1 MTDVII
7 RIEGHAGCI
16 TLNRPKA
23 LNALT
28 WDMLLDI
35 EKALDAWAQDDNVRL
50 IMIDGAGDKAFCSGG
65 DIAEMYTTGKA
76 GDYSYGQRFWRDE
89 YRLNRKIYHYP
100 KPIVS
105 FLHGFTMGGGVGVGC
120 HGSHRIVGESS
131 QIAMPEVT
139 IGLVPDVG
147 GSMILA
153 KAPGNLGEYL
163 GTTGTRMNAS
173 DAIYAS
179 FADVFVPDD
188 QWQVLKVQLQNTG
201 DVAAIDAIRENP
213 PPSHLQNTQPEI
225 DTCFGSSDVFTALE
239 ASQSDILADA
249 KKIISRNAP
258 LAVRVTIEMIRAV
271 RAAPTI
277 ENALDHE
284 FRYTFRSAEFG
295 DFIEGI
301 RAAIIDR
308 DRNPAW
314 RHTSIAAV
322 PDADVARMTAPL
334 GADAL
339 TWET

>member
-28 WDMLLDI
+28 WEMLLDI
-35 EKALDAWAQDDNVRL
+35 EKALDAWVQDDNVRL
-50 IMIDGAGDKAFCSGG
+50 IMIDGTGDKAFCSGG
-65 DIAEMYTTGKA
+65 DIAEMYATGKA

-89 YRLNRKIYHYP
+89 YRLNRKIFHYP

-120 HGSHRIVGESS
+120 HGSHRIVGENS

-153 KAPGNLGEYL
+153 KAPGHLGEYL
-163 GTTGTRMNAS
+163 GTTGVRMRTS
-173 DAIYAS
+173 DAIYAGFS
-179 FADVFVPDD
+179 DVFVPES
-188 QWQVLKVQLQNTG
+188 QWKVLKVQLKNNG
-201 DVAAIDAIRENP
+201 DVAAIDTIAENP
-213 PPSHLQNTQPEI
+213 PPSNLQNEQDEI
-225 DTCFGSSDVFTALE
+225 DKCFGSGDVFTALE
-239 ASQSDILADA
+239 AAQSDTFNDA
-249 KKIISRNAP
+249 KKKISRNAP
-258 LAVRVTIEMIRAV
+258 LALRVTIEMIRAV
-271 RAAPTI
+271 RTNPTI

-308 DRNPAW
+308 DRTPTW
-314 RHTSIAAV
+314 QHTSIAAV